1 MSPAR
6 RSARRRGWPAHLY
19 EPRPGY
25 YVFRH
30 PKTKQ
35 TFVLG
40 YVPLAHA
47 RNEVMLANRLV
58 QDEALPSLVAM
69 IQGETHTIAD
79 LIAKMPPP
87 PKASSA
93 KTARSQDKRIL
104 AAMGQREC
112 REVTVKHCAELVEG
126 ISAEGKDTLA
136 VAVRARMRSLFRYA
150 ARIGWMKEDPASVT
164 EKPRVIV
171 RRGRLSLEQFLKI
184 REHATEYLPRA
195 MNLALVTGQDRSTIA
210 AMQRAD
216 VKDGHLIC
224 QRSKTE
230 HKNAPIAI
238 PAALRLEVLSLS
250 LDDLLRERTK
260 IISPF
265 LVHHTIGNGAASAGD
280 PVHVDRISDAFTEAR
295 RAAGIPDVDDEGK
308 GAPTFHEI
316 RSLSSR
322 LYTAQGDVDVKA
334 LLGHATD
341 AMSALYKNTRDM
353 APIKVTLG
361 KQHASK

>member
-6 RSARRRGWPAHLY
+6 RSAKRRGWPQNLY
-19 EPRPGY
+19 EPRPNY
-25 YVFRH
+25 FVYRH

-47 RNEVMLANRLV
+47 RNEAMLANRLV
-58 QDEALPSLVAM
+58 QDEPLPSLVAM
-69 IQGETHTIAD
+69 IQGETHTVAD

-112 REVTVKHCAELVEG
+112 REVTVKHCADLIDS
-126 ISAEGKDTLA
+126 ISAEGKETLA
-136 VAVRARMRSLFRYA
+136 AAVRARLRALFRFA
-150 ARIGWMKEDPASVT
+150 IRSGWMKEDPASVT

-184 REHATEYLPRA
+184 REIATEYLLRA

-238 PAALRLEVLSLS
+238 PVALRLDALGLSI
-250 LDDLLRERTK
+250 DDLLRERTK

-295 RAAGIPDVDDEGK
+295 RAAGIPDVDGEGK

-316 RSLSSR
+316 RSLAKR
-322 LYTAQGDVDVKA
+322 LYDAQGNVDTKQ
-334 LLGHATD
+334 LLGHATEQ
-341 AMSALYKNTRDM
+341 MGKLYADPRNMTPVVVSVVKT
-353 APIKVTLG
+353 K
-361 KQHASK
+361 

>member
-6 RSARRRGWPAHLY
+6 RSAKRRGWPAHLY

-25 YVFRH
+25 YTYRH

-35 TFVLG
+35 TFILG

-47 RNEVMLANRLV
+47 RNEAMMANRLV

-69 IQGETHTIAD
+69 IQGETKTIAD

-93 KTARSQDKRIL
+93 KTVRSQDKRIL
-104 AAMGQREC
+104 TAMGPREC
-112 REVTVKHCAELVEG
+112 SEVSVQHCAELVDG
-126 ISAEGKDTLA
+126 IAAEGKKTLA
-136 VAVRARMRSLFRYA
+136 AAVRARMRALFRYA
-150 ARIGWMKEDPASVT
+150 ATIGWMKHDPASIT
-164 EKPRVIV
+164 RKPQVIV
-171 RRGRLSLEQFLKI
+171 KRGRLSLEQFLLI
-184 REHATEYLPRA
+184 REHATEFLPRA

-216 VKDGHLIC
+216 EKAGHLIC

-238 PAALRLEVLSLS
+238 PVGLRLDVLGLS
-250 LDDLLRERTK
+250 LDDLLRERSAL
-260 IISPF
+260 ISPN
-265 LVHHTIGNGAASAGD
+265 LVHHTVGNGAAAPGD
-280 PVHVDRISDAFTEAR
+280 PVHVDTISEAFTAAR
-295 RAAGIPDVDDEGK
+295 RAAGIPDVDEVGK
-308 GAPTFHEI
+308 DAPTFHEI
-316 RSLSSR
+316 RSLAKR
-322 LYTAQGDVDVKA
+322 LYVAQGNVDTRQ

-341 AMSALYKNTRDM
+341 EMGKLYEDPRDM
-353 APIKVTLG
+353 VPVPVNVKT
-361 KQHASK
+361 K